1 MSLSLMAKPVH
12 YHLGKF
18 PPTNLDPTRL
28 LPLVGEAR
36 VALDTYNGI
45 VSGIPN
51 ANVLLSP
58 LMIQEA
64 VLSSKIEGTTVTL
77 GEVLEIESGSVKTD
91 KAKLDD
97 AEEILNYREA
107 LLFSSKSIAGGDF
120 SLQMILDAHGLLMK
134 GVRGQNKR
142 PGSFR
147 TMQNLIGRPGST
159 IETASFVPV
168 AQEHLMDGLE
178 VWMDYCQGKNEADP
192 LLQLAV
198 LHLEFEALHPFNDGN
213 GRLGRMLIP
222 LFLSY
227 RDLLSEPNF
236 YMSGYLEKNRAEY
249 MEYMREVSRSDDWTT
264 WCEFFLAGVID
275 QASGNE
281 QKARA
286 ILDLHQQT
294 RHRLA
299 DLVRSGASAKYL
311 DFLFST
317 PIFTS
322 TRAAEVL
329 GIKKQTAHI
338 TINKLVT
345 NEIVT
350 LFRPS
355 SGREPNLYAFPK
367 LLNIV
372 EGEDIF

>member
-1 MSLSLMAKPVH
+1 MVKPVH

-18 PPTNLDPTRL
+18 PPTKLDPTRL

-36 VALDTYNGI
+36 AALGTYNGL

-51 ANVLLSP
+51 ANVLLSA
-58 LMIQEA
+58 LMTQEA

-77 GEVLEIESGSVKTD
+77 GEVLEIETGSG
-91 KAKLDD
+91 KAGKSKLDD

-107 LLFSSKSIAGGDF
+107 LLFSSKTIADGEF
-120 SLQMILDAHGLLMK
+120 SRDMILKAHGLLMK
-134 GVRGQNKR
+134 GARGQAKK

-147 TMQNLIGRPGST
+147 TKQNLIGRPGST

-168 AQEHLMDGLE
+168 KQEILLEGIDG
-178 VWMDYCQGKNEADP
+178 WMNYCLGKNEADP

-222 LFLSY
+222 LFLCY
-227 RDLLSEPNF
+227 RGLLSEPNF
-236 YMSGYLEKNRAEY
+236 YMSGYLERNRREY
-249 MEYMREVSRSDDWTT
+249 MDNMREVSRSDDWTS
-264 WCEFFLAGVID
+264 WCEFFLEGVID

-294 RHRLA
+294 RHAIA
-299 DLVRSGASAKYL
+299 DLVRSGASAKIV

-322 TRAAEVL
+322 ARLASAMGLQTRSVPKE
-329 GIKKQTAHI
+329 
-338 TINKLVT
+338 INKLIT
-345 NEIVT
+345 SEIVT
-350 LFRPS
+350 QFRPG
-355 SGREPNLYAFPK
+355 SGRNPGLYAFPK

-372 EGEDIF
+372 EGEEIF

>member
-1 MSLSLMAKPVH
+1 MAHPIMAKPVH

-36 VALDTYNGI
+36 AALGTYNGL
-45 VSGIPN
+45 VASIPN

-58 LMIQEA
+58 LMTQEA

-77 GEVLEIESGSVKTD
+77 GEVLEIESGNVKTD

-107 LLFSSKSIAGGDF
+107 LLFSSKSIADRDF
-120 SLQMILDAHGLLMK
+120 SLHMLRETHSLLMQ
-134 GVRGQNKR
+134 GVRGQTKK

-147 TMQNLIGRPGST
+147 TMQNLVGRKGCT
-159 IETASFVPV
+159 METASFVPV
-168 AQEHLMDGLE
+168 AQEHLQDGLDG
-178 VWMDYCQGKNEADP
+178 WMNYCQGKSEADP

-198 LHLEFEALHPFNDGN
+198 LHVEFEALHPFNDGN

-222 LFLSY
+222 LFLCY
-227 RDLLSEPNF
+227 RGLLSEPNF
-236 YMSGYLEKNRAEY
+236 YMSGYLERNRREY
-249 MEYMREVSRSDDWTT
+249 MDNMREVPRSDDWTN
-264 WCEFFLAGVID
+264 WCEFFLEGVID

-286 ILDLHQQT
+286 ILDLHQHT
-294 RHRLA
+294 RHAIA
-299 DLVRSGASAKYL
+299 DLVRSGASAKIV

-317 PIFTS
+317 PIFTNVRIAEAIGLQ
-322 TRAAEVL
+322 TRSVS
-329 GIKKQTAHI
+329 KV
-338 TINKLVT
+338 INKLISS
-345 NEIVT
+345 EIVT
-350 LFRPS
+350 QFRPG
-355 SGREPNLYAFPK
+355 SGRNPGLYAFPK

-372 EGEDIF
+372 EGEEIF